1 MTPAA
6 RPQTIQIFLPLG
18 DPRGI
23 RIAEITTRIVQLI
36 EVPRPQLDV
45 FLAMPESEQV
55 AVYFL
60 FGQSDDGAEPKV
72 YIGQTGD
79 LRKRLASHNKDKDFW
94 QRALV
99 LISRT
104 GSLTQTHGLFLE
116 WQCIQAARDRQGLR
130 APRLRQAPQRADR
143 AGQDRGRGRCHRVH
157 RGRAV
162 RLAERRVGGGVR
174 GGVERV
180 AGLEDGA
187 RGDAERGEAGRV
199 RLAWAGGLRPQAGIA
214 AWKNL
219 VTRIMFNLSGTCHS
233 GRPGRPRKA
242 VTPLRWQ
249 AYYPAESR
257 SAYPAS
263 RWLRIAS
270 TNTVSIS
277 GT

>member
-1 MTPAA
+1 MIPAA

-94 QRALV
+94 PRALV

-104 GSLTQTHGLFLE
+104 AASPRRTGCSWNGSASRPPARPGATSRRTATPAPGRTPPRRHRRARRIHRRGLRCAQGLE
-116 WQCIQAARDRQGLR
+116 GPCADRQGLR
-130 APRLRQAPQRADR
+130 APLLRQAPQRADR
-143 AGQDRGRGRCHRVH
+143 AGQDRGRGRCHGVH
-157 RGRAV
+157 RGCAV
-162 RLAERRVGGGVR
+162 RIAERRVGGGVR

-187 RGDAERGEAGRV
+187 RGDAQRCEARGITSSGNRCRFGLNQQSPARV
-199 RLAWAGGLRPQAGIA
+199 DGKISIRHRRLG
-214 AWKNL
+214 
-219 VTRIMFNLSGTCHS
+219 
-233 GRPGRPRKA
+233 
-242 VTPLRWQ
+242 
-249 AYYPAESR
+249 
-257 SAYPAS
+257 
-263 RWLRIAS
+263 
-270 TNTVSIS
+270 
-277 GT
+277 